1 MWGICNMKLN
11 RTLLS
16 MAFSLVLLTGCA
28 EAPSEVKEE
37 INEYNHAQAAQDAR
51 TSFLPVSKA
60 IQDAYKFLD
69 QNKTNI
75 TIQNLILPESDNIPL
90 YNISFNNSETE
101 DVFSKLQS
109 EPLFA
114 NDGNGTTVNTPNDLD
129 VWKTNKDYCF
139 TAFPELDGIN
149 YYRNREDIKQ
159 SDWGIYYG
167 QNMRT
172 TDLGG
177 ITLYSD
183 EQNTGIGSALQ
194 YPVEKRY
201 LTDFLQN
208 TESYILCD
216 GSEMS
221 VADATQFSQD
231 FCNNYLS
238 IIENS
243 LFDYQV
249 NYVDVRQVS
258 PEQYGYYISLCRK
271 DLHGNLFDATPIY
284 TYTLD
289 EFENRNP
296 LIASPIHLWITST
309 DNIAEFEIIQ
319 ALTIS
324 EIIAND
330 QIVSLGSAVNILS
343 NELAQGKSY
352 DFETVEL
359 KYILETTSSDYIDA
373 ARNYAKSSEYDSNT
387 YGIVYSPDSIFAYGN
402 YQITAIPY
410 WVFTDITA
418 QNTDTN
424 CGGIFMINAIDG
436 NLRIENIDGNG
447 NQIIHY

>member
-1 MWGICNMKLN
+1 M
-11 RTLLS
+11 
-16 MAFSLVLLTGCA
+16 
-28 EAPSEVKEE
+28 
-37 INEYNHAQAAQDAR
+37 
-51 TSFLPVSKA
+51 
-60 IQDAYKFLD
+60 
-69 QNKTNI
+69 
-75 TIQNLILPESDNIPL
+75 
-90 YNISFNNSETE
+90 
-101 DVFSKLQS
+101 
-109 EPLFA
+109 
-114 NDGNGTTVNTPNDLD
+114 
-129 VWKTNKDYCF
+129 
-139 TAFPELDGIN
+139 
-149 YYRNREDIKQ
+149 
-159 SDWGIYYG
+159 
-167 QNMRT
+167 
-172 TDLGG
+172 
-177 ITLYSD
+177 
-183 EQNTGIGSALQ
+183 
-194 YPVEKRY
+194 
-201 LTDFLQN
+201 
-208 TESYILCD
+208 
-216 GSEMS
+216 
-221 VADATQFSQD
+221 
-231 FCNNYLS
+231 
-238 IIENS
+238 
-243 LFDYQV
+243 FDYQV

-296 LIASPIHLWITST
+296 LIASPIHLWITSN

-324 EIIAND
+324 EVIAND

-402 YQITAIPY
+402 YQINAIPY